1 MKFEIVSRNL
11 VSESPEINS
20 LLVDALAALSERK
33 TLLNYT
39 MDEFCMVRKGVVS
52 RGFID
57 ALTRGSSA
65 SGPTNTSV
73 KPIEMHAH
81 DPVRYIGDML
91 AWIHQVFNETSSM
104 VLFLDFEKKIL
115 LKHSMPTVDCFILV
129 NFQVFQIKN
138 VVPLC
143 ISHLNLRLCC

>member
-1 MKFEIVSRNL
+1 ML
-11 VSESPEINS
+11 AESPEIGS
-20 LLVDALAALSERK
+20 LLVEALAALSERK

-57 ALTRGSSA
+57 ALTRGSGG
-65 SGPTNTSV
+65 SGNSV

-91 AWIHQVFNETSSM
+91 AWIHQV
-104 VLFLDFEKKIL
+104 
-115 LKHSMPTVDCFILV
+115 
-129 NFQVFQIKN
+129 
-138 VVPLC
+138 
-143 ISHLNLRLCC
+143 

>member
-1 MKFEIVSRNL
+1 M
-11 VSESPEINS
+11 VSESPEIHP
-20 LLVDALAALSERK
+20 LLVEALAALSERK

-39 MDEFCMVRKGVVS
+39 MDELCMVRKGVVS

-91 AWIHQVFNETSSM
+91 AWIHQVSLHFHFPAKLEQSNTIPPRGKRSTYKFFINRE
-104 VLFLDFEKKIL
+104 LDFFPRK
-115 LKHSMPTVDCFILV
+115 
-129 NFQVFQIKN
+129 
-138 VVPLC
+138 
-143 ISHLNLRLCC
+143 